1 MAGSSSSDI
10 TELLGR
16 ARAGDEPARA
26 RFVQAVYDEL
36 RGIARSQRRRASAG
50 DTLNTTAIVHEAY
63 EKLFHRPLSF
73 DNRRHFFGAAS
84 CAMRDVIVNYARA
97 MQAEKRGGGVR
108 L

>member
-16 ARAGDEPARA
+16 ARAGDEPARE
-26 RFVQAVYDEL
+26 RFLQAVYDEL

-50 DTLNTTAIVHEAY
+50 DTLNTKVIVHEAY

-84 CAMRDVIVNYARA
+84 RAMRDVIVDYARA
-97 MQAEKRGGGVR
+97 MQAEKRGSGVR

>member
-73 DNRRHFFGAAS
+73 ENRRHFFGAAS
-84 CAMRDVIVNYARA
+84 RAMRDVIVDYARA
-97 MQAEKRGGGVR
+97 VQAEKRGSGVR